1 MRNFFTT
8 FFCLFSISLMGCAN
22 IVLQTAKPVF
32 KDQLSTMN
40 METDT
45 ALAKNALP
53 SSIKLLEGLAV
64 SFPKDTD
71 IKIWLCEAL
80 CGYSLGFVEDDN
92 RDRASSLYLRAKEY
106 AIESVVLKTGF
117 KRNFLFDLPKL
128 EKWIN
133 TIDKRKLPYLF
144 WLGQSWGS
152 WISINLDKPDAMAD
166 LPKVQWI
173 MKKVIDID
181 ESYYHGGSHIFMGS
195 VLASVPLMLGGNL
208 SKSKEHFDKFFR
220 ITDRKYLLGHYFF
233 MKTYCVKS
241 QNKELFNDISVEIQ
255 SFDIDQMPSAKLVN
269 SIAKEKSESLTI
281 LQKEL
286 FFDEFD

>member
-1 MRNFFTT
+1 MKIFLITL
-8 FFCLFSISLMGCAN
+8 FCLFSISLIGCAN
-22 IVLQTAKPVF
+22 IVLQTAKPVLE
-32 KDQLSTMN
+32 DQLSTMN

-45 ALAKNALP
+45 ALAKNAMP
-53 SSIKLLEGLAV
+53 SSIKLLEGLAI

-71 IKIWLCEAL
+71 IKIWLCESL

-92 RDRASSLYLRAKEY
+92 RDRASSLYLRAREY

-117 KRNFLFDLPKL
+117 KRDFLFDLTKL

-133 TIDKRKLPYLF
+133 TIEKRELPYLF

-173 MKKVIDID
+173 MKKVIEID
-181 ESYYHGGSHIFMGS
+181 GSYYHGGSHIFMGS
-195 VLASVPLMLGGNL
+195 VLSSLPLMMGGNL
-208 SKSKEHFDKFFR
+208 SRSKEHFDKFFR
-220 ITDRKYLLGHYFF
+220 ITNREYLLGHYFF

-241 QNKELFNDISVEIQ
+241 QNKELFNDIFEEIQ
-255 SFDIDQMPSAKLVN
+255 SFNINLIPSAKLVN
-269 SIAKEKSESLTI
+269 SIAKEKAEALKNRH
-281 LQKEL
+281 KEL